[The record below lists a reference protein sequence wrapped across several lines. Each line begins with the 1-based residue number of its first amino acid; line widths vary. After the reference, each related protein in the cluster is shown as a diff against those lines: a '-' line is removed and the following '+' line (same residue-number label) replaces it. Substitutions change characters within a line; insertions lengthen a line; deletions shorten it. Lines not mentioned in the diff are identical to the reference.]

1 MRVPSNLSR
10 GSVGFNM
17 TPMIDVVFLLII
29 FFLVSSH
36 LARQEVQLDLDLP
49 PATSGHAP
57 EEDES
62 VRRVVVNVL
71 PEPQEDRRIM
81 VGGTPAR
88 TGGVGP
94 ADPLRERPGR
104 RPAGGPDPR
113 RPRGALPRRR
123 ADHARLCPLGRVEG
137 DVRRRFGESDRCDD
151 PHTIATTPGGWK

>member
-17 TPMIDVVFLLII
+17 TPMIDIVFLLII

-57 EEDES
+57 EEDDD

-71 PEPQEDRRIM
+71 PEAQEDRRIM
-81 VGGTPAR
+81 VGGTLLKPEELAR
-88 TGGVGP
+88 LIRYESGQ
-94 ADPLRERPGR
+94 
-104 RPAGGPDPR
+104 AGGQLEVR
-113 RPRGALPRRR
+113 IRGDRTVPYRDVEPIMLACAR
-123 ADHARLCPLGRVEG
+123 AGV
-137 DVRRRFGESDRCDD
+137 
-151 PHTIATTPGGWK
+151 WKVTFAVVSEK